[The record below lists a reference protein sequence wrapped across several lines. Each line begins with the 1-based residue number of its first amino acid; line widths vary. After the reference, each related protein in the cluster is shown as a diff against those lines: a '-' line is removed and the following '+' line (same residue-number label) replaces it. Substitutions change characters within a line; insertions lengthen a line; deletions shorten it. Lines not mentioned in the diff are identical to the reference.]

1 MQTRLG
7 VRAELNDLLE
17 AFHRFRRLD
26 EIYSAVASLAEIHH
40 CLPRLNRRDASRWR
54 STVKEALNS
63 LGRVESVNS
72 ALSENAERMR
82 RVLSVGSSFG
92 VEEIILLLTLRI
104 ESHLVEQFLYE
115 SEGIASIVRWDDID
129 ARLSS
134 LAKSKE
140 HRQLFRASQ
149 DQVQRNWGIPLV
161 SKWLEPI

>member
-1 MQTRLG
+1 
-7 VRAELNDLLE
+7 
-17 AFHRFRRLD
+17 
-26 EIYSAVASLAEIHH
+26 
-40 CLPRLNRRDASRWR
+40 
-54 STVKEALNS
+54 
-63 LGRVESVNS
+63 
-72 ALSENAERMR
+72 MR